1 MTNLK
6 MLYSKTLYGY
16 GNTDFRRIHISLPAE
31 LANLLSKRYPN
42 GSRSRMI
49 SLAIIERLQ
58 KIEETEF
65 ESVRKELVDFLP
77 NSVN

>member
-6 MLYSKTLYGY
+6 KLHSKTLYGY
-16 GNTDFRRIHISLPAE
+16 GNADFRRIHISLPAE
-31 LANLLSKRYPN
+31 LADLLSRQYPN

-58 KIEETEF
+58 KIEEVEL
-65 ESVRKELVDFLP
+65 ESVRKELGDFLG
-77 NSVN
+77 VE